1 MFYFAP
7 SPACQQVFLSQRS
20 FLGTEIE
27 YAFNSRGTDHPH
39 GIHAKKISH
48 VSRRCKRSEEFA
60 YSKIVIRKI
69 MLNCTIQYTRHSLPA
84 IFPRHVT

>member
-1 MFYFAP
+1 MRSTHEAP
-7 SPACQQVFLSQRS
+7 
-20 FLGTEIE
+20 T
-27 YAFNSRGTDHPH
+27 TPH

-69 MLNCTIQYTRHSLPA
+69 MLNCITQYTRHSSLPY
-84 IFPRHVT
+84 FPGM